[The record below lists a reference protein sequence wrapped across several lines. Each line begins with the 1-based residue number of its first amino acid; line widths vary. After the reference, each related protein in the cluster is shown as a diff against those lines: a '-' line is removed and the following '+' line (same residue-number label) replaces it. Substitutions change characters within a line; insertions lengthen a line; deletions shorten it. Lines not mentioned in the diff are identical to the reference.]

1 MSYFRGFYDK
11 TFRLSVKLFVYNAI
25 WNLFRIKRAGRSV
38 INTATDIYSQD
49 VLVLACILIAGS
61 GNSYMRLLEEA
72 VNKNKSR
79 YANMV
84 LIDIL
89 ASISTTESKLLL
101 NIIASNDDEEV
112 MKEAC
117 SAIHEIV

>member
-1 MSYFRGFYDK
+1 MSYFK

-49 VLVLACILIAGS
+49 VFVLACILIAGS